1 MRRAEQVDCGCP
13 GHFPAQDHATDAF
26 ERGKSLRFQRE
37 NAGGVGKSAS
47 PVGATVES
55 TAAHRSI
62 ERINIPLLCGWTI
75 YRPFAVLES
84 NTRLPLHAHRHV
96 IALDQPHLWPAR
108 ATSAVA
114 RHGFTVFFRMSVM
127 TEQTLVAPIDDQ
139 PQLASG
145 FSGYQS
151 ALVALLAFVQFT
163 IILDFMIMS
172 PLGAIIMPALNITAA
187 QFGVAV
193 SAYAFSAGISGI
205 LAAGFADRFDRKR
218 LLLFFYVGFA
228 LGTVLCSLAPT
239 FHLLLLGRIV
249 TGLFGGVMGSV
260 ILAIVIDLFALHL
273 RGRVMGFVQTA
284 FAASQVLGIPAG
296 LYLSNHWNW
305 HVTFGALVGLSIAG
319 MAAVLLLM
327 KPVNGHLLL
336 KQDTNAFRHLIA
348 TVGQPRYTLAFAVT
362 TLLATGGFMLMPF
375 GSAYTVNN
383 LGIDIAHLPTIYLVS
398 GLFSIFTGPLVGR
411 ASDAFGK
418 FPTFAFG
425 SFVSIVMV
433 LIYTRLDYLGHVTLT
448 TVIVVNVLMF
458 VGIFSRMIPSQAL
471 ISAIPESSQRGSF
484 SAVSASLQQLS
495 GGLGSVLAAAII
507 AQNADGTLRH
517 FDRLGYIVVATS
529 LASLTLMYFVQKS
542 VANRAGKR
550 FV

>member
-1 MRRAEQVDCGCP
+1 
-13 GHFPAQDHATDAF
+13 
-26 ERGKSLRFQRE
+26 
-37 NAGGVGKSAS
+37 
-47 PVGATVES
+47 
-55 TAAHRSI
+55 
-62 ERINIPLLCGWTI
+62 
-75 YRPFAVLES
+75 
-84 NTRLPLHAHRHV
+84 
-96 IALDQPHLWPAR
+96 
-108 ATSAVA
+108 
-114 RHGFTVFFRMSVM
+114 M
-127 TEQTLVAPIDDQ
+127 TEQTIAAPINDQ
-139 PQLASG
+139 QETASG
-145 FSGYQS
+145 FSRYQS

-218 LLLFFYVGFA
+218 LLLFFYVGFT
-228 LGTVLCSLAPT
+228 LGTTLCALAPT
-239 FHLLLLGRIV
+239 FHVLLLGRIV

-260 ILAIVIDLFALHL
+260 ILAIITDLFALRL

-296 LYLSNHWNW
+296 LFLSNHWNW
-305 HVTFGALVGLSIAG
+305 HVSFAALVGLSIAG
-319 MAAVLLLM
+319 MIAVLLLM

-348 TVGQPRYTLAFAVT
+348 TVGQPRYALAFAVT

-375 GSAYTVNN
+375 GSAYTVSN

-425 SFVSIVMV
+425 SAVSVVMV
-433 LIYTRLDYLGHVTLT
+433 LIYTQLDHFGHATLI

-471 ISAIPESSQRGSF
+471 ISAIPEPSQRGSF

-529 LASLTLMYFVQKS
+529 ILSLIAMYFVQKS
-542 VANRAGKR
+542 VAAQAGKQI
-550 FV
+550 V